1 MAIARMIVVGLDGAT
16 FNLIK
21 PWVAE
26 GKLPTFARLLA
37 EEIFADVRFHQAA
50 QLRTN
55 QPDRAV
61 HSPVPHQHHIMFFK
75 QPIGRRPG

>member
-1 MAIARMIVVGLDGAT
+1 MAISRMIVVGLDGAT

-37 EEIFADVRFHQAA
+37 EGAHAE
-50 QLRTN
+50 LRSTLLLFTLLC
-55 QPDRAV
+55 R
-61 HSPVPHQHHIMFFK
+61 
-75 QPIGRRPG
+75 